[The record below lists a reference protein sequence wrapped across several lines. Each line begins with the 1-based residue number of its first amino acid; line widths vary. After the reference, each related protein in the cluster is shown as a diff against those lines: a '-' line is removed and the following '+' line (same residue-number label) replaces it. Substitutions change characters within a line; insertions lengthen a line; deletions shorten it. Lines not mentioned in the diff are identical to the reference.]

1 MRTTPTMKQKNFSK
15 AYVMKQGNGT
25 QAIKE
30 VYKVKN
36 EHTAQVMATDNLS
49 KPVVKREIAKQLN
62 LQGVNESSISSVL
75 MKYIER
81 AGEQDVLRK
90 IDPNTALKTLDMA
103 SRLLD
108 LYPVTKTAKL
118 TYEVKTTLLKE
129 TPKQLKDR
137 LKELRI
143 EEKRFTS
150 LMD

>member
-1 MRTTPTMKQKNFSK
+1 MRTKPTMKQKNFAK
-15 AYVMKQGNGT
+15 AYVLNQGNGT
-25 QAIKE
+25 QSAKQ
-30 VYKVKN
+30 VYDVTN
-36 EHTAQVMATDNLS
+36 DSTAQAMASENLS
-49 KPVVKREIAKQLN
+49 KPIVKREIAKQLN

-81 AGEQDVLRK
+81 ASEQDVLRK

-137 LKELRI
+137 LRELRI